1 MRCVWSKCFPL
12 HWHFHCD
19 RGKKA
24 ALRPKTDFCGQSESF
39 SFFFNANAQAT
50 GDEHVVVKSSR
61 TKDSHFKNSEEVIHY
76 SLCGWEDEY
85 AAISCWL
92 QEPKALLTPAP
103 RAPWIIQCHPAQKHH
118 VMKIPVVPI
127 NSQTST
133 VETPVCI
140 SQYEF

>member
-24 ALRPKTDFCGQSESF
+24 ALRPKTDLCGQSESF

-61 TKDSHFKNSEEVIHY
+61 TMDSHFKTVKKLFIIPSAAGKTSMQPFPVGCR
-76 SLCGWEDEY
+76 SLKLY
-85 AAISCWL
+85 
-92 QEPKALLTPAP
+92 
-103 RAPWIIQCHPAQKHH
+103 
-118 VMKIPVVPI
+118 
-127 NSQTST
+127 
-133 VETPVCI
+133 
-140 SQYEF
+140 